1 MIQIIA
7 MHISIIKESYASV
20 FVNLP
25 LLILP
30 RCSGKENFTEMI
42 LFKLSL
48 IKDEQELKKRNRE

>member
-1 MIQIIA
+1 MKQIISI
-7 MHISIIKESYASV
+7 HVSIIKESYASV
-20 FVNLP
+20 FVSLP

-30 RCSGKENFTEMI
+30 RCSGKEKFTEMT